1 MRLIT
6 TFSAMLVST
15 LAQADRYAIYDEGG
29 AGIGSGKSL
38 FFFALAIGL
47 FALFTR
53 WPARAL
59 CVSAII
65 AGVAI
70 IAEYDGW
77 IIGLPLIAAGG
88 YFLHKL
94 VFVLRVTEL

>member
-6 TFSAMLVST
+6 TISALLVST

-29 AGIGSGKSL
+29 SGSGKSL
-38 FFFALAIGL
+38 FLFALAIGL
-47 FALFTR
+47 FALFAR
-53 WPARAL
+53 WPARGL

-70 IAEYDGW
+70 IAGYDGW